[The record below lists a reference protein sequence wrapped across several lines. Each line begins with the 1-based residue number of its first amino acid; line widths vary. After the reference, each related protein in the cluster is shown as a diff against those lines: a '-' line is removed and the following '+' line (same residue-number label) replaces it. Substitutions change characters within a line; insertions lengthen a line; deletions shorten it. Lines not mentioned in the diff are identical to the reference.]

1 MQAGYSSR
9 GEDVMSQDALFVGMD
24 FGSYKTSVVASNG
37 KRETLYTAVGWP
49 KDHVAR
55 ALLQRDVIFG
65 ADIVRQRLALNI
77 VRPFA
82 KGALKYLDNAQ
93 SGVTADDVEV
103 RQRAAKLLV
112 EHAVGL
118 VEPPPGAPVYGVVGA
133 PSRASEVSKRL
144 LIEAVRG
151 IFDAVVIVAE
161 PFTVAY
167 SMNRLME
174 TLVVDIGAGT
184 IDICP
189 IYGTYPKEED
199 QVTLPL
205 GGDAID
211 EAFSKSLR
219 KMHPEAQF
227 SLNMIRDIKEKHGF
241 VHDLEEKVVVSLPV
255 AGVPTQ
261 VDVTD
266 ALKQACMSVVSP
278 IVAGIREVIARFDP
292 EFQRPM
298 LNNILLGG
306 GGSQLRGL
314 DRLIE
319 QSLEPLGGGTVTK
332 VYDSVFAGAVGAL
345 KLAMAMPAQNWE
357 QLRAVEAAKERS
369 TIPMKRAA

>member
-1 MQAGYSSR
+1 MI
-9 GEDVMSQDALFVGMD
+9 D
-24 FGSYKTSVVASNG
+24 
-37 KRETLYTAVGWP
+37 
-49 KDHVAR
+49 
-55 ALLQRDVIFG
+55 
-65 ADIVRQRLALNI
+65 
-77 VRPFA
+77 
-82 KGALKYLDNAQ
+82 
-93 SGVTADDVEV
+93 
-103 RQRAAKLLV
+103 
-112 EHAVGL
+112 
-118 VEPPPGAPVYGVVGA
+118 
-133 PSRASEVSKRL
+133 
-144 LIEAVRG
+144 AVRG

-211 EAFSKSLR
+211 EAFSSSLR
-219 KMHPEAQF
+219 KLHPEVQF
-227 SLNMIRDIKEKHGF
+227 SLNMARDIKEKHGF
-241 VHDLEEKVVVSLPV
+241 VHDLEEKVVVPLPV

-266 ALKQACMSVVSP
+266 ALKEACMSVVNP
-278 IVAGIREVIARFDP
+278 IVAGIREVIATFDP

-314 DRLIE
+314 DRVIE

-345 KLAMAMPAQNWE
+345 KLAMAMSPQNWE
-357 QLRAVEAAKERS
+357 QLRTVETSKDRATRPLASLREHRFVRRS
-369 TIPMKRAA
+369 PANEAPNRP